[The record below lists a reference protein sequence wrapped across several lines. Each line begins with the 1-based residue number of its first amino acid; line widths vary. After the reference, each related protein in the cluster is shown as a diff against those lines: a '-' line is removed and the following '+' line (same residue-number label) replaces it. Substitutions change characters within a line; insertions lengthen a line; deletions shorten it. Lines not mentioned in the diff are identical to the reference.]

1 MSGVS
6 VSGMTEWCVSATVS
20 GLSVCVCVTGSDVSV
35 SVAVSGVILG
45 GMTEWCESVGR

>member
-1 MSGVS
+1 MVCECDN
-6 VSGMTEWCVSATVS
+6 EWFE
-20 GLSVCVCVTGSDVSV
+20 CVCVTGSDVSV

>member
-20 GLSVCVCVTGSDVSV
+20 GLSVYVTGSDVSV

-45 GMTEWCESVGR
+45 GMTKWCESVGR